1 MVFFA
6 QIIMSSCKVN
16 VGFRTMQKF
25 LQIVYRLLFRL
36 MKNPEEEIYCHLIFR
51 SGQSFIFGSIDLQNA
66 VLVVVARVLFL
77 GVQICRM
84 LYLWLLQEL
93 ITQYRAR
100 ILDLKQQSGVG
111 PAPMA
116 QISNLNDVKE
126 TIRQL
131 EVENVGVTIA
141 QQPR

>member
-1 MVFFA
+1 
-6 QIIMSSCKVN
+6 
-16 VGFRTMQKF
+16 
-25 LQIVYRLLFRL
+25 
-36 MKNPEEEIYCHLIFR
+36 
-51 SGQSFIFGSIDLQNA
+51 
-66 VLVVVARVLFL
+66 
-77 GVQICRM
+77 M